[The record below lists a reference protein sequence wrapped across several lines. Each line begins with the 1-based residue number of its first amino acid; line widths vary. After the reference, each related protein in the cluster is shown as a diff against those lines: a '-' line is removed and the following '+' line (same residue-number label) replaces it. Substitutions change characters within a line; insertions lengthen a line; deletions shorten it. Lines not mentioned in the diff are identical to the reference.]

1 MKSKTNIIPVV
12 LSGGAGT
19 RLWPLSRELYPKQL
33 LPLVGERTMLQDTV
47 LRLSG
52 VADLGAPLVVCN
64 DNHRFMVAEQLRQV
78 EQAADSVILEPVGRN
93 TAPAVAVSALRALE
107 MEQEMADSSEPI
119 LLVLPADH
127 VIRDAAALCD
137 AIDGGVDAVQ
147 GGALLTFGIVPTAPE
162 TGYGY
167 IRRGER
173 LGDSG
178 EESGVRSQEN
188 NTPHASPLTPYNV
201 SSFVEKPD
209 LATAEQYLKSGDY
222 YWNSGMFL
230 FKASAYL
237 DELGKHAPE
246 MLTAC
251 REPWAGR
258 VNDLDFTRLDVEAFA
273 ACPADS
279 IDYAVMEK
287 TERAVVIPLAAGWS
301 DVGSWAALWEVGESD
316 GQGNVTSGDVI
327 DVNCNDSYIYS
338 SSRLVAGIGLQDVVV
353 VETAD
358 AVLVAAKNQVQ
369 KVKQVVDQLK
379 KLERDE
385 HLLHRRV
392 NRPWGAYEG
401 LDAGDGFLVKRI
413 TVNPGAR
420 LSLQRHQHRAE
431 HWIVVR
437 GVAEI
442 TRENV
447 IQTLEANQSFYIP
460 IGDKHRL
467 SNPGN
472 EILEIIEVQTGE
484 RLVEDD
490 IERFEDEYGR

>member
-1 MKSKTNIIPVV
+1 MQSVTKIVPVV

-33 LPLVGERTMLQDTV
+33 LPLVGDQTMLQDTV

-52 VADLGAPLVVCN
+52 VAGLGAPLVVCN

-93 TAPAVAVSALRALE
+93 TAPAVAVAALQAIE
-107 MEQEMADSSEPI
+107 GGSDPI

-137 AIDGGVDAVQ
+137 AISHGVDAVQ
-147 GGALLTFGIVPTAPE
+147 DGALLTFGVVPTSPE

-178 EESGVRSQEN
+178 EESGVRSKEN
-188 NTPHASPLTPYNV
+188 NTPHPSPLTPYSV

-209 LATAEQYLKSGDY
+209 LATAEGYFASDDY

-237 DELGKHAPE
+237 DELEKHSPE

-251 REPWAGR
+251 RKAWAGR
-258 VNDLDFTRLDVEAFA
+258 VTDLDFTRLDAEAFA
-273 ACPADS
+273 GCPADS

-301 DVGSWAALWEVGESD
+301 DVGSWAALWDVGESD
-316 GQGNVTSGDVI
+316 EQGNVTSGDVI
-327 DVNCNDSYIYS
+327 DVNCNDSYIYAG
-338 SSRLVAGIGLQDVVV
+338 SRLVAGIGLQDVVV

-358 AVLVAAKNQVQ
+358 AVLVAAKDQVQ

-379 KLERDE
+379 KMERDE

-467 SNPGN
+467 ANPGN
-472 EILEIIEVQTGE
+472 ETLEIIEVQTGE

>member
-1 MKSKTNIIPVV
+1 MQSVTKIVPVV

-33 LPLVGERTMLQDTV
+33 LPLVGDRTMLQDTV

-52 VADLGAPLVVCN
+52 VAGLGAPLVVCN

-93 TAPAVAVSALRALE
+93 TAPAVAVAALQAIE
-107 MEQEMADSSEPI
+107 GGSDPI

-137 AIDGGVDAVQ
+137 AISHGVDVVQ
-147 GGALLTFGIVPTAPE
+147 DGALLTFGVVPTSPE

-178 EESGVRSQEN
+178 EESGVRSKEN
-188 NTPHASPLTPYNV
+188 NTPHPSPLTPYSV

-209 LATAEQYLKSGDY
+209 LATAEGYFASDDY

-237 DELGKHAPE
+237 DELEKHSPE

-251 REPWAGR
+251 RKAWAGR
-258 VNDLDFTRLDVEAFA
+258 VTDLDFTRLDAEAFA
-273 ACPADS
+273 GCPADS

-301 DVGSWAALWEVGESD
+301 DVGSWAALWDVGESD
-316 GQGNVTSGDVI
+316 EQGNVTSGDVI
-327 DVNCNDSYIYS
+327 DVNCNDSYIYAG
-338 SSRLVAGIGLQDVVV
+338 SRLVAGIGLQDVVV

-358 AVLVAAKNQVQ
+358 AVLVAAKDQVQ

-379 KLERDE
+379 KMERDE

-467 SNPGN
+467 ANPGN